1 VFINVEYD
9 HGMILICFRLKKK
22 AYARYESQNYE
33 VAKVIWSRGEEVL
46 VTWPYSEMEMEQ
58 LDCQEKLEE
67 LWTWSRNNPDQQ
79 RGSSIHLSNFI
90 AIDEKPVIP
99 QAVLDQ
105 IYELQHGLFQND
117 CLPDSTSRYDEF
129 DSECI
134 LY

>member
-1 VFINVEYD
+1 V
-9 HGMILICFRLKKK
+9 
-22 AYARYESQNYE
+22 RYESQNYE

-46 VTWPYSEMEMEQ
+46 VTRPKSEMEMEQ
-58 LDCQEKLEE
+58 LDCAKKLEE
-67 LWTWSRNNPDQQ
+67 FWTWSRNNPDQQ
-79 RGSSIHLSNFI
+79 RGSAILLSDFI

-99 QAVLDQ
+99 QPILHQ
-105 IYELQHGLFQND
+105 MYKLQHGLFQSD